1 MRKLFDDMPE
11 ELKAMLGIGE
21 ESSPTDLKGG
31 NDFDYDNPPL
41 TCEDIP
47 DSNIPAEAIQRLV
60 QVRKMLIEV
69 KDMLCTSDENLADVR
84 SLKLATSSPYAQ
96 VQFIIFTD
104 EVQETLVKVNT
115 LLHIND
121 SGEDGVKSQID
132 EAAHEEGM
140 LVKDFVK
147 RMLVTTTMNKIL
159 GL

>member
-47 DSNIPAEAIQRLV
+47 DSVIPAEALKKLV
-60 QVRKMLIEV
+60 EARNAVIEARKLMIGE
-69 KDMLCTSDENLADVR
+69 DDEKF
-84 SLKLATSSPYAQ
+84 SFTLATRSPYAQ
-96 VQFIIFTD
+96 AQWLLFND
-104 EVQETLVKVNT
+104 SLEKALVDINT

-121 SGEDGVKSQID
+121 SGEDGVKVQVD

-147 RMLVTTTMNKIL
+147 RMLVTTMNKIL

>member
-11 ELKAMLGIGE
+11 ELKAMLGLDK

-47 DSNIPAEAIQRLV
+47 DSVIPAEALKKIVEARNAV
-60 QVRKMLIEV
+60 IEARKLMIG
-69 KDMLCTSDENLADVR
+69 KNDEKF
-84 SLKLATSSPYAQ
+84 SFTLATRSPYAQ
-96 VQFIIFTD
+96 AQWMFFNDSLEKAIVDI
-104 EVQETLVKVNT
+104 NT
-115 LLHIND
+115 LLHINV
-121 SGEDGVKSQID
+121 SGEDGVKSQLD

-140 LVKDFVK
+140 LVKDFVRK
-147 RMLVTTTMNKIL
+147 MLITTTMNKIL

>member
-1 MRKLFDDMPE
+1 MIRSLP
-11 ELKAMLGIGE
+11 
-21 ESSPTDLKGG
+21 PTDLKGG

-47 DSNIPAEAIQRLV
+47 DSVIPAEALKKIIEARNAV
-60 QVRKMLIEV
+60 IEARKLMIG
-69 KDMLCTSDENLADVR
+69 KDDER
-84 SLKLATSSPYAQ
+84 FSITLATRSPYAQ
-96 VQFIIFTD
+96 AQWLFFNDSLEKAIVDI
-104 EVQETLVKVNT
+104 NT

-121 SGEDGVKSQID
+121 SGKDGLKSQTD

-147 RMLVTTTMNKIL
+147 RMLVTTTMSKIL

>member
-47 DSNIPAEAIQRLV
+47 DSNIPAEAIQKLV

-96 VQFIIFTD
+96 VQWLFFNDSLEKAIFD
-104 EVQETLVKVNT
+104 LNT

-121 SGEDGVKSQID
+121 SGEDGVKVSVD

-140 LVKDFVK
+140 LVKDYV
-147 RMLVTTTMNKIL
+147 RRLLVASTMNKIL

>member
-11 ELKAMLGIGE
+11 ELKAMLGISE

-31 NDFDYDNPPL
+31 NDFDYDNPPM

-47 DSNIPAEAIQRLV
+47 DSVIPAEALKKIVEARNAVVEAKKL
-60 QVRKMLIEV
+60 MIG
-69 KDMLCTSDENLADVR
+69 KDDER
-84 SLKLATSSPYAQ
+84 FSITLATRSPYAQ
-96 VQFIIFTD
+96 AQWLFFND
-104 EVQETLVKVNT
+104 SLEKALVDINT

-121 SGEDGVKSQID
+121 SGEDGVKVSVD

-140 LVKDFVK
+140 LVKDFV
-147 RMLVTTTMNKIL
+147 RRLLFASTMNKIL

>member
-21 ESSPTDLKGG
+21 GSSPTDLKSG

-47 DSNIPAEAIQRLV
+47 DSVIPAEALKKIVEARNAV
-60 QVRKMLIEV
+60 IEAKKLMIG
-69 KDMLCTSDENLADVR
+69 KDDER
-84 SLKLATSSPYAQ
+84 FSIILATRSPYAQ
-96 VQFIIFTD
+96 AQWLFFND
-104 EVQETLVKVNT
+104 SLEKALVDINT

-121 SGEDGVKSQID
+121 SGEDGVKSQTD
-132 EAAHEEGM
+132 KAAHEEGM
-140 LVKDFVK
+140 LVKDFV
-147 RMLVTTTMNKIL
+147 RRLLVATTMNKIL

>member
-47 DSNIPAEAIQRLV
+47 DSVIPAEALEKLV
-60 QVRKMLIEV
+60 EARNAVIEA
-69 KDMLCTSDENLADVR
+69 KKLMIGKNDER
-84 SLKLATSSPYAQ
+84 FSIILATRSPYAQ
-96 VQFIIFTD
+96 AQWLFFND
-104 EVQETLVKVNT
+104 SLEKALVDVNT
-115 LLHIND
+115 LLHMND
-121 SGEDGVKSQID
+121 SGGDGVKVQVD

-140 LVKDFVK
+140 LVKDFV
-147 RMLVTTTMNKIL
+147 RRLLVASTMNKIL

>member
-11 ELKAMLGIGE
+11 ELKSMLGLGE

-47 DSNIPAEAIQRLV
+47 DSVIPAEALKKIVEARNAV
-60 QVRKMLIEV
+60 VEARKLIIG
-69 KDMLCTSDENLADVR
+69 KNDER
-84 SLKLATSSPYAQ
+84 FSIILATRSPYAQ
-96 VQFIIFTD
+96 AQWMFFND
-104 EVQETLVKVNT
+104 TLEKAIVDINT

-121 SGEDGVKSQID
+121 SGEDGVKSQLD

-140 LVKDFVK
+140 LVKDFVRK
-147 RMLVTTTMNKIL
+147 MLIASTMNKIL

>member
-1 MRKLFDDMPE
+1 MIRSLP
-11 ELKAMLGIGE
+11 
-21 ESSPTDLKGG
+21 PTDLKGE

-47 DSNIPAEAIQRLV
+47 DSVIPAEALKKIVEARNAV
-60 QVRKMLIEV
+60 IEARKLMIG
-69 KDMLCTSDENLADVR
+69 KNDEKF
-84 SLKLATSSPYAQ
+84 SFTLATRSPYAQ
-96 VQFIIFTD
+96 AQWLFFND
-104 EVQETLVKVNT
+104 RLEETVVDLNT

-121 SGEDGVKSQID
+121 SGEGGVKSQLD

-147 RMLVTTTMNKIL
+147 RILTITTMNKIL